1 MPRPIKEESL
11 KNVACPFFSISSSS
25 SSSSSGGESYT
36 KMLEML
42 LGLYSEGNCYSR
54 SFFIT
59 PSFQREKFF
68 FTPSS
73 SAV

>member
-11 KNVACPFFSISSSS
+11 KNVACPFFPISSSS